1 MHNSTFTTTKLTRA
15 IKARRNYLKLQNAS
29 LTPALAELTKPNVL
43 GIVDPADGTLHKDAL
58 KQNLIVEIPQ
68 WPFLPPG
75 NDPSD
80 YVTLQLQFTLTGA
93 EHTYVAIGPVRSFAP
108 PIVPSDF
115 PLTLEFPQDSIPR
128 HGKLWVRYELND
140 HIGRTYVSLPIE
152 LICDSVAPWGDDPAP
167 PLLPPNEII
176 NDNYL
181 IKYPLGIEL
190 DLPDYPDRAPGDT
203 YQVHYLKDWPE
214 EDADYDSPDAA
225 GAVTDD
231 LKVIVPADSVRLL
244 ADGRFYIVYYLFD
257 KARNRSR
264 IRLPATI
271 DVVLTPE
278 PANLP
283 PPKVP
288 LATDDN
294 VLSLE
299 DAQIGVTV
307 EIELYT
313 NRKDEDR
320 ILVTWGSTVLPPEQ
334 LGTRPFPIK
343 IFVPN
348 QVLREEYGKATGVVP
363 TNVSYKVLRGHA
375 PYGPADADFNV
386 NFSIAGPERPDPDPT
401 WPDPVNPD
409 MLAPTITSSTALQ
422 NAIAPPDRGQDAT
435 LTFDVFSNAANGQ
448 IVEFYWD
455 GTRVTEAQWT
465 VDQATGTEKSVTIPW
480 RYIHE
485 AGNNPALPVHYT
497 VRASLTAINEQE
509 SSPQYVNVTAID
521 MTPDDLEFLGLTD
534 RGWLSCQSLWDP
546 VAPAAGPAIRV
557 QVPPS
562 SRFGVQPNTT
572 ITLSWSVY
580 DATVGG
586 SLIAGLEKQE
596 TLTLTADQIAKGFVW
611 RVEPYDQ
618 HILPIYAATQTGGR
632 AQVSYVINTNNPITS
647 NPSENRI
654 SISDQSTGGSCD
666 LNRP

>member
-1 MHNSTFTTTKLTRA
+1 MGHSSLTQFKLTRA
-15 IKARRNYLKLQNAS
+15 IKARRNYLKLQDAPS
-29 LTPALAELTKPNVL
+29 TPALADLTKPNVV
-43 GIVDPADGTLHKDAL
+43 GIVDIDDGTLHKDAL
-58 KQNLIVEIPQ
+58 KQNLTVEIPQ

-75 NDPSD
+75 NDPLD

-93 EHTYVAIGPVRSFAP
+93 EHTYVAIGPVRRFEP
-108 PIVPSDF
+108 PIVPGDF
-115 PLTLEFPQDSIPR
+115 PLTLEFPQASIPR
-128 HGKLWVRYELND
+128 NGKLWVRYELYDHFND
-140 HIGRTYVSLPIE
+140 KYVSLPIE
-152 LICDSVAPWGDDPAP
+152 LICDSVAPWGDNPAP

-176 NDNYL
+176 NEGYL
-181 IKYPLGIEL
+181 VNHPEGIEL

-203 YQVHYLKDWPE
+203 YQVFYLKDWPE
-214 EDADYDSPDAA
+214 ENADYENPAA
-225 GAVTDD
+225 VGPVEDD
-231 LKVIVPADSVRLL
+231 LKVIVPADAVRLL
-244 ADGRFYIVYYLFD
+244 GDGRFYIVYYLFD

-264 IRLPATI
+264 IRLPATV

-288 LATDDN
+288 LATDDG

-299 DAQIGVTV
+299 DAQAGVTV

-320 ILVTWGSTVLPPEQ
+320 ILVTWGSTPLPAEQ
-334 LGTRPFPIK
+334 VGTRPFPIK

-348 QVLREEYGKATGVVP
+348 QVLHKEYGKATGVVP
-363 TNVSYKVLRGHA
+363 TNVSYTVLRGQV
-375 PYGPADADFNV
+375 PYGPADDDFDV
-386 NFSIAGPERPDPDPT
+386 DFSLAGPERPDPDPT
-401 WPDPVNPD
+401 WPDPVNSD
-409 MLAPTITSSTALQ
+409 MLAPTITSFTGLA

-435 LTFDVFSNAANGQ
+435 LTFDVFPNAANGQ
-448 IVEFYWD
+448 VVEFYWD
-455 GTRVTEAQWT
+455 GTLVTEAQWT

-480 RYIHE
+480 RYIQD

-509 SSPQYVNVTAID
+509 SLPRYVNVTAID

-546 VAPAAGPAIRV
+546 AAPAAAPAIRV
-557 QVPPS
+557 QVPPC
-562 SRFGVQPNTT
+562 SRFGVQPGTT

-586 SLIAGLEKQE
+586 DLIVGLEKQE
-596 TLTLTADQIAKGFVW
+596 TLTLTADQIDKGFAW
-611 RVEPYDQ
+611 RVEPYDK
-618 HILPIYAATQTGGR
+618 HIEPIYAATETGGR
-632 AQVSYVINTNNPITS
+632 AQVSYVINTNSPITS
-647 NPSENRI
+647 NPTENRI